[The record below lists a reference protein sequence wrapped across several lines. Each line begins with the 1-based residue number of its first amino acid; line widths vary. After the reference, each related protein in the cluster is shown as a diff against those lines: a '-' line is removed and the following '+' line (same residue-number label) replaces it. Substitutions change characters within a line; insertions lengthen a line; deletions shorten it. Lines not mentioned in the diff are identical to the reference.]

1 MIKIAFIGKM
11 GSGKDEAGN
20 FIRDNYIGDI
30 HIVKFAD
37 PLYKLM
43 EMTQKELNL
52 PLEKDRLFLQVIGTD
67 WGRKKDVNIW
77 INQIQS
83 KINRLEKQGV
93 DGIIVTD
100 VRFQNE
106 FDMLKSNGFKLIEI
120 RRDMNHK
127 DIKKREAGG
136 SDKHISE
143 NGFLSC
149 MKPDFT
155 VLNTSSLESFH
166 MKIQSIVDLYYS

>member
-67 WGRKKDVNIW
+67 WGRKRDVNIW
-77 INQIQS
+77 INQMQS
-83 KINRLEKQGV
+83 KINSLEKSVV

-106 FDMLKSNGFKLIEI
+106 FDMLKSNGFKMIEI
-120 RRDMNHK
+120 RRDMNSEEIK
-127 DIKKREAGG
+127 DRESGG
-136 SDKHISE
+136 SKTHISE
-143 NGFLSC
+143 NGFSVS
-149 MKPDFT
+149 MKADFT
-155 VLNTSSLESFH
+155 LLNNSSLESFH
-166 MKIQSIVDLYYS
+166 MKIKSIVDLYYS